1 MAMEETDHAKS
12 CNPLCT
18 HGTMYE
24 RKYSEDLRTNAQV
37 HGKTDHTYIYIINKT
52 QQSKT
57 RQCITSHYILFQ
69 AILFHCIPC
78 IYVLTVTC
86 VTRIWKY
93 INKYLYIYVYT
104 IFFINIYIYNRPHR
118 PNASQARRS
127 ASLRIEPRGQQRC
140 SCIQHLRGCMGKDKR
155 MNL

>member
-1 MAMEETDHAKS
+1 MQSLVIHCAHMARCMNGSTVKIFEPMHKSMAK
-12 CNPLCT
+12 LIT
-18 HGTMYE
+18 HI
-24 RKYSEDLRTNAQV
+24 
-37 HGKTDHTYIYIINKT
+37 YIYIINKT

-57 RQCITSHYILFQ
+57 RHCITSHYILFQ

-93 INKYLYIYVYT
+93 INKYLYICIYY
-104 IFFINIYIYNRPHR
+104 IFHKYIYIYNRPHR